1 MKLTWL
7 YTILILFLGC
17 KKNEDKVY
25 VNKHGGT
32 YAGLVVDSLISISVE
47 DTSGYE
53 NVIDKNISEA
63 LNVAETNGL
72 KRKIFSINIL
82 IAKRYSGKAK
92 YSTAIKYANKALL
105 IANELNDDLL
115 KAEALQEMA
124 VYFRKINENSRALK
138 LHTQALD
145 YAENVKDTFLIHCS
159 YNGIGNIY
167 FEYKD
172 YEKAIDYFHKS
183 LNFLGKNPPNIL
195 GDAINSN
202 LLGESWLYMGNT
214 DSAMYYLVRSFEA
227 NVKLGSPMGKGI
239 CYNGF
244 GLIYKKKKE
253 YSKAIESFKKA
264 ITFFDFPGDAYYI
277 AMAHYNLGETYLEMQ
292 KLRKAEFHLS
302 KANELSSLIG
312 NKRFVIDAL
321 IQLAKLNEQMGL
333 YHKACENSMK
343 ALDYKD
349 SITKEIQKQ
358 ETEAM
363 KVLYK
368 AEKQEREIII
378 LKQRNQLVEL
388 DYARQKYIMIIIIG
402 LTIMLLSAGLFIYRQ
417 KRLKTRLKETGLQQR
432 LLRAQMNPHFIFN
445 SLGAIQ
451 NFMYKNETKKAA
463 FYLGSF
469 SSLMRSILNN
479 SRAELITLEEE
490 IRTLSDYLELQKMRL
505 GFNYSI
511 NCSED
516 IDREFTLIP
525 PMLLQPF
532 VENAI
537 KHGIKDMAEKGL
549 IKVSFVLRN
558 NKIVITIDDNGVG
571 INYGSTPEKDHKS
584 IALKIFKERISFLSN
599 YLKKEIIY
607 QIIDKSETK
616 SGERG
621 TMIIVELPLI
631 MH

>member
-1 MKLTWL
+1 LKLTWL